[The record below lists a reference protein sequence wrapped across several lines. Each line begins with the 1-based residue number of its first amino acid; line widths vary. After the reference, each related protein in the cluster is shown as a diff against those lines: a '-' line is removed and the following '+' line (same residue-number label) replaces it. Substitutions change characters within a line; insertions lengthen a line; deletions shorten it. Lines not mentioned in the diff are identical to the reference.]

1 MNPPEMKPAGGSER
15 GPGTFAA
22 RLSQALLV
30 GFLAFA
36 VPILVFAVDYDY
48 LGPIV
53 RLGPFI
59 AWTAAALGMAGYAAI
74 GRLDPRDVLA
84 GVCAAFIGCGAL
96 LAGGLFLAYLPIV
109 FVARSGLF
117 TVLEAGLVGTALIY
131 GRAFR
136 GALGSRAP
144 EAEWKWGLFGGMV
157 VVAALPI
164 LVQSLHDRHFDRRLA
179 DLSAPDAAV
188 RSEALRSLVGSRF
201 CWNTCTRAICDARGD
216 LDADTV
222 RAVLGSS
229 DIALVCDEPDMSEW
243 PG

>member
-1 MNPPEMKPAGGSER
+1 MKPAGDSER

-22 RLSQALLV
+22 RWSQALLV
-30 GFLAFA
+30 GFLAYA

-59 AWTAAALGMAGYAAI
+59 AWTAAALGMVGFALI

-84 GVCAAFIGCGAL
+84 GVCAAFTGCGAL
-96 LAGGLFLAYLPIV
+96 LAGALFLAYLPIV
-109 FVARSGLF
+109 FVARTGLF
-117 TVLEAGLVGTALIY
+117 TVLEVGLIGTTLIY

-136 GALGSRAP
+136 EALRAPAP
-144 EAEWKWGLFGGMV
+144 EAEWKWGLVGGLL

-179 DLSAPDAAV
+179 DLSAPDANV
-188 RSEALRSLVGSRF
+188 RAEALRSLVGSRF
-201 CWNTCTRAICDARGD
+201 CWNTCTRAVCEARSD
-216 LDADTV
+216 LDAETV
-222 RAVLGSS
+222 KLVLGSS
-229 DIALVCDEPDMSEW
+229 DVALVCDEPDMSEW